1 MRIADADGLEAASM
15 RRIAAE
21 IGTGA
26 MSIYRYVP
34 SRQDLVDLMH
44 DRVLGELD
52 LPDRPSGDW
61 RADLTLVAE
70 RSLALSRRHPWLVRL
85 MRARPAFGP
94 NELRLLEF
102 QLGALDVGIPI
113 DEMMVL
119 AGVLNGY
126 VESVARS
133 RVAFTE
139 EARRTGLTMEEWMRR
154 SIPYVKRLLADG
166 DHPLFARVIT
176 HARQP
181 HMDDEQQFRYG
192 LDRVL
197 DCIAAA
203 LPTDP
208 RPRPTPAP
216 APAHSRAAA
225 EPRTPSRAQTRTAS
239 RAAAETR
246 ARNWTCS
253 RTRGRMGRGPPGPV
267 RPRSQRCVPG
277 RLIERAHAKRLRT
290 AGARRAAGRLR

>member
-1 MRIADADGLEAASM
+1 METEPGDAEQISIWMRPERPARGPRPAYSRDQIVEAAVRIADADGLEAASM

-208 RPRPTPAP
+208 RP
-216 APAHSRAAA
+216 PAHARARA
-225 EPRTPSRAQTRTAS
+225 RAQPSGGGAS
-239 RAAAETR
+239 DAESS
-246 ARNWTCS
+246 ADPDS
-253 RTRGRMGRGPPGPV
+253 E
-267 RPRSQRCVPG
+267 PG
-277 RLIERAHAKRLRT
+277 RSGNPGAKLDV
-290 AGARRAAGRLR
+290 